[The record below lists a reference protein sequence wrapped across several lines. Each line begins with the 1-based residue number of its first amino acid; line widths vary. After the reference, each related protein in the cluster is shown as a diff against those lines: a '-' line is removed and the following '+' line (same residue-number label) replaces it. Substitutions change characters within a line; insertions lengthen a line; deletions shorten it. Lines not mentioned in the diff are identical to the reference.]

1 MRNAIIGIVI
11 GAVIGVVVGATLLAP
26 RLDALAVAE
35 KGEPVERLSPSLPES
50 APDNG
55 GPKNSLR
62 MASGYGGDLPQ
73 IGALAKRIESE
84 VWRISGGEME
94 IRFHEP
100 GTLVPTGEMFDAVS
114 SGAIDAAF
122 APPGFWW
129 EKVPALQLFA
139 AVPFGPTASEYLAWI
154 YFGGGQE
161 LFQEIYHK
169 NNIHSVFCGML
180 SPEASGWFREKIVTV
195 EDLRGLKVRFFG
207 LGANVLEKLGAEPRS
222 LTEGEIFPALESG
235 AIDAAEFS
243 MPAIDLQLG
252 LHEMAKHYYF
262 PGWHQPSTLFEL
274 MINLERWNGL
284 SPTEKGRIEAVCGD
298 NIRHS
303 LAEGEAAQFKALKTL
318 FSEGVEIHRWPREI
332 VEALEVAWQQVATEQ
347 SEADEDFK
355 RVWASLRAFR
365 EDYAIWRELGH
376 LTPQ

>member
-11 GAVIGVVVGATLLAP
+11 GLVIGVVIGATLLAP

-35 KGEPVERLSPSLPES
+35 AGEPVERLSPKPLEPAPQKAS
-50 APDNG
+50 A
-55 GPKNSLR
+55 KKTLR

-84 VWRISGGEME
+84 VWRISGGDME

-100 GTLVPTGEMFDAVS
+100 GTLVPTGEMFDAVA
-114 SGAIDAAF
+114 SGAIEAAF
-122 APPGFWW
+122 ASPGFWKD
-129 EKVPALQLFA
+129 KVPALQLFA
-139 AVPFGPTASEYLAWI
+139 AVPFGPTPSEYLAWV

-161 LFQEIYHK
+161 LFHEIYHK

-180 SPEASGWFREKIVTV
+180 SPEASGWFREQILTV

-207 LGANVLEKLGAEPRS
+207 LGANVLEKLGAEPHS

-243 MPAIDLQLG
+243 MPAVDLQLG

-274 MINLERWNGL
+274 MINLDKWQSL
-284 SPTEKGRIEAVCGD
+284 SATEKARIETVCGD

-303 LAEGEAAQFKALKTL
+303 LAEGEATQFKALKTL
-318 FSEGVEIHRWPREI
+318 SSEGVEIHRWPREI
-332 VEALEVAWQQVATEQ
+332 VSALETAWQQVAAEQ
-347 SEADEDFK
+347 TEADEDFG
-355 RVWASLRAFR
+355 RVWRSLRAFR
-365 EDYAIWRELGH
+365 EDYAIWREIGH
-376 LTPQ
+376 P